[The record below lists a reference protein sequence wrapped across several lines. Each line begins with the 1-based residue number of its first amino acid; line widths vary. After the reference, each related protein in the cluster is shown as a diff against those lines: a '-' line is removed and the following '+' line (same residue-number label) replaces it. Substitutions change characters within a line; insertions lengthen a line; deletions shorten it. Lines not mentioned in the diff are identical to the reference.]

1 FPFGSATEIA
11 AGPIALGLLV
21 GLLKLLVVGQALA
34 LLDGS
39 VAKFRLLRV
48 PDLLGLASLL
58 ALTGLAMRMLLP

>member
-1 FPFGSATEIA
+1 M
-11 AGPIALGLLV
+11 
-21 GLLKLLVVGQALA
+21 LVVGQALA